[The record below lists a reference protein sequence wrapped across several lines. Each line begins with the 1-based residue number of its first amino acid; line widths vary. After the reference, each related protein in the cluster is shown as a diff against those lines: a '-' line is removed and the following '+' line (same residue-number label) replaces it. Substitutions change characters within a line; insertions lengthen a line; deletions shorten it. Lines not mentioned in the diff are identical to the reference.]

1 MKSPQPS
8 YIPFKDEQAFSR
20 DKIGNVKSIIDSSI
34 TEFNKKYAMISNILN
49 EMKSEFL
56 GQMTSV
62 MEYLSSRKEQP
73 NDYNTNT
80 GMESNPS
87 SSALQTFQT
96 EVNEPPHKRIN
107 DYTSMAALR
116 KSSINQFNEKTKV
129 KKVVNHDNKTTRNK
143 AYSITGKANY
153 PKMNSYALT
162 YSRMN
167 SNQMPTDNK
176 GRRKSASKFV
186 PPSTQITLTKVS
198 KNESFL
204 KGISILYD
212 SKVLDF
218 NDKVKLKYLNKDT
231 YNQISLKEI
240 TKDIGKEFKPQFKL
254 TNRKY
259 PSLTAQLG
267 INFMTEEKQ
276 NKIINTETDFNK
288 KIIEILYMILDD
300 ENNYN
305 KTLTS
310 KELYIKLFK
319 KNNVNNIKDIF
330 QLKIFPQIF
339 INKSFE
345 RNKWKALTDLYSK
358 YNKDLIDISK
368 QSNNDLF
375 LISFSL
381 IEIYEFL
388 SLCFNVNN

>member
-1 MKSPQPS
+1 MKTPQPS
-8 YIPFKDEQAFSR
+8 FIPFKDDT
-20 DKIGNVKSIIDSSI
+20 DKILNVKSIIDSSI
-34 TEFNKKYAMISNILN
+34 SEFNKKYSMISNILN

-62 MEYLSSRKEQP
+62 MEYLSTRKEQQ

-80 GMESNPS
+80 HMESNQS
-87 SSALQTFQT
+87 SSPLQTLRT
-96 EVNEPPHKRIN
+96 EVNDLPHKRIS
-107 DYTSMAALR
+107 DYTSMALR
-116 KSSINQFNEKTKV
+116 KSSINQFNEKTKA

-198 KNESFL
+198 KDESFL
-204 KGISILYD
+204 KGISILYN

-276 NKIINTETDFNK
+276 NKIIPVLGT
-288 KIIEILYMILDD
+288 
-300 ENNYN
+300 
-305 KTLTS
+305 
-310 KELYIKLFK
+310 
-319 KNNVNNIKDIF
+319 
-330 QLKIFPQIF
+330 
-339 INKSFE
+339 
-345 RNKWKALTDLYSK
+345 
-358 YNKDLIDISK
+358 IS
-368 QSNNDLF
+368 
-375 LISFSL
+375 SL
-381 IEIYEFL
+381 L
-388 SLCFNVNN
+388 G

>member
-116 KSSINQFNEKTKV
+116 KSSINQFNEKTKA
-129 KKVVNHDNKTTRNK
+129 KKVFNNDSKTRNK

-153 PKMNSYALT
+153 HKTHSYALT

-167 SNQMPTDNK
+167 SSNIPTDNK

-186 PPSTQITLTKVS
+186 PPSSQIPLAKVG
-198 KNESFL
+198 KDESFI

-212 SKVLDF
+212 SNILDF
-218 NDKVKLKYLNKDT
+218 IDKLKLKYLNKDT
-231 YNQISLKEI
+231 YNQINLKEI
-240 TKDIGKEFKPQFKL
+240 TKDIGKEFKPLFKV
-254 TNRKY
+254 TDRKY

-267 INFMTEEKQ
+267 LNFISEEKQ
-276 NKIINTETDFNK
+276 NNILNIETDINK
-288 KIIEILYMILDD
+288 EILELLYMILDD
-300 ENNYN
+300 TKNYN
-305 KTLTS
+305 KRLTS
-310 KELYIKLFK
+310 KELYLKLFK
-319 KNNVNNIKDIF
+319 KNNVRNIKDLF
-330 QLKIFPQIF
+330 LLRIFPQIF
-339 INKSFE
+339 STNSYE
-345 RNKWKALTDLYSK
+345 RNKWRALNDIFRK
-358 YNKDLIDISK
+358 YNKDLIDLSK

-381 IEIYEFL
+381 IEIYDFL
-388 SLCFNVNN
+388 SICFNVNK

>member
-8 YIPFKDEQAFSR
+8 FIPFKDDLSR
-20 DKIGNVKSIIDSSI
+20 DKIVNVKSIINSSI
-34 TEFNKKYAMISNILN
+34 SEFNKKYAMISNILN

-62 MEYLSSRKEQP
+62 MEYLSSRKDQP

-87 SSALQTFQT
+87 SSALQTLRT

-116 KSSINQFNEKTKV
+116 KSSINQFNEKAKA
-129 KKVVNHDNKTTRNK
+129 KKVSNHDNKTTRNK

-153 PKMNSYALT
+153 PKINSYALT

-167 SNQMPTDNK
+167 SNQCPSDNK

-186 PPSTQITLTKVS
+186 PPSTQITLTKVG
-198 KNESFL
+198 KDESFI

-212 SKVLDF
+212 SNILDF

-254 TNRKY
+254 SDKKY

-267 INFMTEEKQ
+267 INFMSEDKQ
-276 NKIINTETDFNK
+276 NKIINNETDLNK
-288 KIIEILYMILDD
+288 KIIELLYMILDD
-300 ENNYN
+300 ANNYN
-305 KTLTS
+305 KALTS
-310 KELYIKLFK
+310 KELYIQLFK
-319 KNNVNNIKDIF
+319 KINVNNIKDMF

-345 RNKWKALTDLYSK
+345 RNKWKPLTDLYSK

-368 QSNNDLF
+368 QTNNDLF

-381 IEIYEFL
+381 IEIYDFL